1 MNIVFVAIL
10 FITALAAI
18 EGTIVATA
26 VPTIT
31 ADLKGAEWMSW
42 IYTAYLL
49 TSAIATVIFGKLADL
64 FGRKKMLLI
73 GISFFTI
80 GSLLCGL
87 ATSMPYLIISRAIQG
102 IGAGSI
108 LPITL
113 TMVSELFEREKQRAK
128 AQSYISMVW
137 GVAGVVGPLMGGFLI
152 DFTSWHF
159 IFIMNVP
166 FACVA
171 FYIIAKSYHEVKR
184 TTKVKIDYA
193 GATLFTVGTIGFLLL
208 LMNGSQQNDWGSI
221 QQVGGYIALIA
232 IVLAFIYVEK
242 KVSDPLI
249 PFTLFK
255 NKKYSFLLGLS
266 FCSMALVMIFSAYIP
281 VLGQSILG
289 YSATKAGLMLAPF
302 SLMWTIGA
310 MAIGSLI
317 GKVKNE
323 VFMLIGTICLII
335 GTAMILFIS
344 YDTSMY
350 YLLIASSIGGLGM
363 GLISPL
369 IILSIQKV
377 VPANRLGIATGLNS
391 FSNTFSQSINASIC
405 GIVFNV
411 LALNPLI
418 TLGYTNVNL
427 AEQAF
432 EIPVI
437 DHLVSGVHGVF
448 TVATVYSCLTCVLIV
463 LFYKQRQQ
471 KNKMS

>member
-80 GSLLCGL
+80 GSLLCGI

-113 TMVSELFEREKQRAK
+113 TMVSELFKQEKQRAK

-137 GVAGVVGPLMGGFLI
+137 GVAGVVGPLIGGFLI

-166 FACVA
+166 FACIA
-171 FYIIAKSYHEVKR
+171 FYIIAKSYHEVKQ
-184 TTKVKIDYA
+184 TTKVKIDYI
-193 GATLFTVGTIGFLLL
+193 GAMLFTVGTIGFLLL
-208 LMNGSQQNDWGSI
+208 LMNGSQSGQWLSG
-221 QQVGGYIALIA
+221 QQLLGYIAL
-232 IVLAFIYVEK
+232 LAVCTAFFFVEK
-242 KVSDPLI
+242 NVSDPLI
-249 PFTLFK
+249 PFALFK
-255 NKKYSFLLGLS
+255 NRKYSFLLGLS
-266 FCSMALVMIFSAYIP
+266 FASMALVMIFSAYIP

-317 GKVKNE
+317 GKVKNAI
-323 VFMLIGTICLII
+323 FMLTGTICLIV
-335 GTAMILFIS
+335 GAAMLIFIS
-344 YDTSMY
+344 FDTSMY
-350 YLLIASSIGGLGM
+350 YLLIASSIAGLGM

-405 GIVFNV
+405 GIVFNM

-418 TLGYTNVNL
+418 VLGYTNVNL
-427 AEQAF
+427 AEKAH

-437 DHLVSGVHGVF
+437 DHLVSGIHGVF
-448 TVATVYSCLTCVLIV
+448 ITATIYACMTCVLIS
-463 LFYKQRQQ
+463 LFYKKR
-471 KNKMS
+471 KTTL